1 MTGGP
6 TPTLS
11 VLGQAALDYTTRFG
25 WAVFPLV
32 PNGKT
37 PLTAHGFKDAST
49 DPDCIRGWWTTTPN
63 ANIGIA
69 TGTHSNLVVLD
80 LDSREA
86 VAAFVEAYGDPL
98 TPCSTTGRGA
108 HLMFAHPGGM
118 VRSRAGALGPEMD
131 VRGDGGYI
139 VAPPSIHPSGRA
151 YEWHPERHPLL
162 MAPMSLPPALLG
174 ALSSGMS
181 SATGEAPDQESLR
194 APSGDHVRQVVAAI
208 PNDTDRDGFVKMAH
222 AIRGAVGE
230 DADGAG
236 AESFAGW
243 CDRWAEDSGVDTNV
257 NDPEEVAEVWRKT
270 RGQTVRVGWGWLL
283 DRARKFAPELV
294 AETVAERFEIE
305 PAPPGAPVPTIPST
319 PITPAGTRRRFRVL
333 TIEELMQEPDLEWQ
347 VPDLVP
353 RRGMGLVFGES
364 GTGKTFL
371 VLDLALS
378 IASGLP
384 FLGRDV
390 KQGRVVYVAGEGRLK
405 ARVAAWQAAHPG
417 ANTDS
422 LRVVPAAPDL
432 ADPREAETLREDIEA
447 AAGNQVDLIVLDT
460 WTRVTPGKDENSN
473 SDTSLAIDICGR
485 MAERFGAGFLVIHHT
500 GVGDAN
506 RPRGATALFAAAD
519 YAWLVKNKHNP
530 RSLTCSKMRDAE
542 PFPTTAFHLR
552 ARAPSC
558 VIEGGETVAAP
569 ALTPAQE
576 SVLAVLR
583 SAAGP
588 MRAKEWQGASHL
600 AERTFHRA
608 RKFLLD
614 VGAVTKQGE
623 EYAAVATA
631 AAPHRT
637 RRAFTA
643 EERDAHL
650 EELLG
655 AEVAAS

>member
-1 MTGGP
+1 MTGHS

-11 VLGQAALDYTTRFG
+11 DLGQSALDYATRFG

-32 PNGKT
+32 PRGKT
-37 PLTAHGFKDAST
+37 PLTSHGFKDAST
-49 DPDCIRGWWTTTPN
+49 DPERIREWWTTTPD

-69 TGTHSNLVVLD
+69 TGTASNLVVLD
-80 LDSREA
+80 LDSRAA
-86 VAAFVEAYGDPL
+86 VASFVEAYGDPS

-108 HLMFAHPGGM
+108 HLLFAHPGGR
-118 VRSRAGALGPEMD
+118 VRSRAGALGPEID

-139 VAPPSIHPSGRA
+139 VAPPSIHPSGKA
-151 YEWHPERHPLL
+151 YGWHPERHPLFTV
-162 MAPMSLPPALLG
+162 PVPLPPALLD
-174 ALSSGMS
+174 ALSSGTS
-181 SATGEAPDQESLR
+181 SALGETPYQGTLR
-194 APSGDHVRQVVAAI
+194 APSGDHVRQLVAAI

-230 DADGAG
+230 DSDGAG
-236 AESFAGW
+236 AECFAEW
-243 CDRWAEDSGVDTNV
+243 CDRWAEDSATDTNV

-270 RGQTVRVGWGWLL
+270 QGQTVRVGWGWLL
-283 DRARKFAPELV
+283 DRAREFAPKLV
-294 AETVAERFEIE
+294 AEMVAERFEFE
-305 PAPPGAPVPTIPST
+305 PAPLGAPVPTTPST
-319 PITPAGTRRRFRVL
+319 SITLEGTRRRFRVL
-333 TIEELMQEPDLEWQ
+333 TVEELMQEPDLEWQ

-384 FLGRDV
+384 FLGREV
-390 KQGRVVYVAGEGRLK
+390 KQGQVVYVAGEGRLK

-417 ANTDS
+417 ANTDA

-432 ADPREAETLREDIEA
+432 ADPREAEILREDIEA
-447 AAGNQVDLIVLDT
+447 VAGNQVDLIVLDT

-473 SDTSLAIDICGR
+473 SDTSLAIDVCGR

-530 RSLTCSKMRDAE
+530 RGLTCAKMRDAE

-558 VIEGGETVAAP
+558 VIEGGEPVAVP
-569 ALTPAQE
+569 SFTPAQDAA
-576 SVLAVLR
+576 LAALR
-583 SAAGP
+583 SVSSS
-588 MRAKEWQGASHL
+588 MRAKEWQEASQL
-600 AERTFHRA
+600 SWSTFNRA

-614 VGAVTKQGE
+614 VGVVTKQGE
-623 EYAAVATA
+623 EYAA
-631 AAPHRT
+631 APVTTPDRT
-637 RRAFTA
+637 TSTVTA
-643 EERDAHL
+643 EERAAHL